1 MLCIRKSR
9 SPTQLYTFNLGKF
22 HMVWYEHEKSSKCTI
37 FTVNCILLHFI
48 AWKNIIL
55 NEVLR
60 IVYSFIQSQ
69 IFKIKGHIFWEG
81 HKNFSKS
88 SPNFW
93 LQYIR
98 SKVKG
103 RFRKIL
109 WPSQNIWTLPAKAKA
124 DIAQVRLQSYSLA
137 CFFIDQQVWQ
147 TSL

>member
-1 MLCIRKSR
+1 MAYFWQYILQWVYDWCKILILCFSKTILWYFHVIDFWSGLILKWRSCDPTGEALISTTTAMLCIRKSR

-69 IFKIKGHIFWEG
+69 IFK
-81 HKNFSKS
+81 SK
-88 SPNFW
+88 
-93 LQYIR
+93 
-98 SKVKG
+98 
-103 RFRKIL
+103 
-109 WPSQNIWTLPAKAKA
+109 
-124 DIAQVRLQSYSLA
+124 
-137 CFFIDQQVWQ
+137 
-147 TSL
+147 